1 MDNKDDSTSIQPGP
15 GAKKAPGAP
24 GMRPTW
30 SPAPKAGVGC
40 AMTAMSRLWF
50 TVGRGIVNEVYH
62 PWIDH
67 AAIRDLGLIVTG
79 PDDFFSEEQKHCKYD
94 IQMIEPGVP
103 AYRLENHC
111 LHGRYR
117 IVKEIIA
124 DPHRDVLLQRI
135 RFVPLQGSLSDF
147 RLYVLMSPR
156 LGDQGKDN
164 SGWVG
169 SYRSR
174 QMLFADRE
182 GHSLALASSVGW
194 LRRSVGFVG
203 TSDAWQD
210 LHEHGRMTWEYERA
224 DCGHIA
230 LAGEIDLKQC
240 GGEFVLALA
249 FDRTPQSAAVN
260 ASMSL
265 HLPFAEARDDYIKQ
279 WKDWQSTVGPLD
291 DSKSVDLANDNAEQ
305 RNRPD
310 RSRPRVNKIA
320 GSNANL
326 YRTSM
331 MTLAV
336 HRSKQFMG
344 ASVASLS
351 VPWGEARGDEDL
363 GGYHLV
369 WPRDLVEETS
379 GLLAGG
385 AFSEAFAVLNYLRA
399 TQKTSGGWPQD
410 MWLDGCAYGKGEQLD
425 EAALPILLLNL
436 AHREGAVQDGQ
447 VESFWPMVRDAA
459 SFIIRS
465 GPATGEDRW
474 ENTPGLSPYTLATE
488 ISALLVA
495 ARLADQ
501 FGEERLGQ
509 YFRETA
515 DLWNDLIE
523 PWTYVTDTPLA
534 RRLGIE
540 GYYVR
545 IAPAPG
551 MRSILRRGEWPCMKQ
566 AKGLP
571 TAEVVS
577 PDALALVRFG
587 LRAPDDPR
595 ILNTIKV
602 IDAMTRTELPAGP
615 CWRRYNGDYYGEHD
629 DGTLTQ
635 SHGDHSGTGR
645 SWPLLTGERGH
656 YELAAGNTE
665 AAKKMLDAMAGF
677 ASEVGLLPEQVWDID
692 DVPEHDL
699 YRGRASSSAMPLAWT
714 HSEFIRLLRSIR
726 DGKVFDCPEDAWE
739 RYVNNHSSTDLSL
752 WRFDHQVDFFPAGR
766 RVRLELTARAIVRF
780 SLDRWATTREQPT
793 KDTGAGLHI
802 IDLPTAGM
810 KPGDELTFTFR
821 WTTDGDRWE
830 GKDFRLTVDEPIPAK
845 PATPSSTRPR
855 TQTQTQHQRST
866 KDDHSTAGSSQAQ
879 RARPVR
885 ATSKN

>member
-1 MDNKDDSTSIQPGP
+1 MHKKDDSTIEPGP
-15 GAKKAPGAP
+15 GAKAAPGAP
-24 GMRPTW
+24 GIPPTW
-30 SPAPKAGVGC
+30 SPAAKSGVGC
-40 AMTAMSRLWF
+40 AVSALSHLWF
-50 TVGRGIVNEVYH
+50 TLGRGIVNEVYH
-62 PWIDH
+62 PWLDH

-79 PDDFFSEEQKHCKYD
+79 LGNFFSEEQKDCKYD
-94 IQMIEPGVP
+94 IQMLSPGVP

-111 LHGRYR
+111 VHGRYR

-124 DPHRDVLLQRI
+124 DPHRDVLLQTI
-135 RFVPLQGSLSDF
+135 RFVPLQGALEDF

-156 LGDQGKDN
+156 LDDQGKDN

-169 SYRSR
+169 AYRNR
-174 QMLFADRE
+174 PMLFGRHE
-182 GHSLALASSVGW
+182 GHALAMASSVGW
-194 LRRSVGFVG
+194 RCRSVGYVG

-210 LHEHGRMTWEYERA
+210 IHQHSQMTWQYDRA
-224 DCGHIA
+224 DHGHIA
-230 LAGEIDLKQC
+230 LGGEIDLAQC

-249 FDRTPQSAAVN
+249 FDCAPQAAALN

-265 HLPFAEARDDYIKQ
+265 HLPFAEARDEYVKQ
-279 WKDWQSTVGPLD
+279 WNDWHKTLAPLD
-291 DSKSVDLANDNAEQ
+291 DTKSFDLANDNAAQ

-310 RSRPRVNKIA
+310 RSRPRVNEIA
-320 GSNANL
+320 ASTANL

-336 HRSKQFMG
+336 HRSKQFLG

-351 VPWGEARGDEDL
+351 VPWGEARGDNDL

-369 WPRDLVEETS
+369 WPRDLVEETL
-379 GLLAGG
+379 GMLAGG
-385 AFSEAFAVLNYLRA
+385 AFTEAFAVLNYLRA
-399 TQKTSGGWPQD
+399 TQKTSGEWPQD

-436 AHREGAVQDGQ
+436 AHREGAVQDEQ
-447 VESFWPMVRDAA
+447 VESFWPMVRHAA
-459 SFIIRS
+459 AFIIRS

-488 ISALLVA
+488 IAALLVA
-495 ARLADQ
+495 ARLADR

-534 RRLGIE
+534 KRLGIE
-540 GYYVR
+540 GYYIR
-545 IAPAPG
+545 IAPSPG

-566 AKGLP
+566 AHGLP

-595 ILNTIKV
+595 ILNTLKA
-602 IDAMTRTELPAGP
+602 IDAITRRETPAGP

-629 DGTLTQ
+629 DGSIFA
-635 SHGDHSGTGR
+635 SHEDHSGIGR

-656 YELAAGNTE
+656 YELAAGNTDR
-665 AAKKMLDAMAGF
+665 AVRMLHAMAGF

-692 DVPEHDL
+692 DVPAHDL
-699 YRGRASSSAMPLAWT
+699 YCGRASSSAMPLAWT
-714 HSEFIRLLRSIR
+714 HSEYIRLLRSIR
-726 DGKVFDCPEDAWE
+726 DGKVFDRPDDAWE
-739 RYVNNHSSTDLSL
+739 RYVNNHSSTDLAL
-752 WRFDHQVDFFPAGR
+752 WRFDHQVDFFPTSR
-766 RVRLELTARAIVRF
+766 RLRLDLTGPAIVHF
-780 SLDRWATTREQPT
+780 SMDRWATTFDLPT
-793 KDTGAGLHI
+793 HDTGLGLHI
-802 IDLPTAGM
+802 IDLPTAAM
-810 KPGDELTFTFR
+810 KPGDELIFTFR
-821 WTTDGDRWE
+821 WTTDGNRWE
-830 GKDFRLTVDEPIPAK
+830 GRDFHLTVDEPRPARS
-845 PATPSSTRPR
+845 ATPAR
-855 TQTQTQHQRST
+855 TPTHVPSQHQWST
-866 KDDHSTAGSSQAQ
+866 KDDHSTTSSSPAQ
-879 RARPVR
+879 RARAVR